1 MQTLVEIARQEYD
14 SVEFFFD
21 QVCSVTANAA
31 RGDDEKLGA
40 QGIEFWTSL
49 AEEELSR
56 RKKQLPEKEYI
67 KKCRSMLIELLISC
81 IQRVTIENEDD
92 EDDELGV
99 ALSSGCCLNAMALV
113 IGNDIIGPVIAFVSQ
128 HIQDQNWKQ
137 RYSALIALG
146 AITEGPEKIQYMN
159 IILPGLQNLLQMFQ
173 DQHGKVREAIA
184 WVMSKICEH
193 HAEVFTSNQAILQV
207 VVPIFMQSVKDKPR
221 ISNQICRA
229 IEYLAASTA
238 ASENNPLS
246 PYFQNL
252 LQLLIEN
259 AYRTDFEGT
268 SADLTLAS
276 FAALAA
282 VCEGSAEE
290 TNDVLYTMLI
300 PVLQLLENTLTTDVQ
315 TYGEKRAKDFQDY
328 LGGLLQ
334 IILVKVGHKLDDNTA
349 SSIVKLLIMIFQQL
363 KKVTENGLIALSGLI
378 NGVGDRLDLNEFGQY
393 IVWAL

>member
-1 MQTLVEIARQEYD
+1 
-14 SVEFFFD
+14 
-21 QVCSVTANAA
+21 
-31 RGDDEKLGA
+31 
-40 QGIEFWTSL
+40 
-49 AEEELSR
+49 
-56 RKKQLPEKEYI
+56 
-67 KKCRSMLIELLISC
+67 
-81 IQRVTIENEDD
+81 
-92 EDDELGV
+92 
-99 ALSSGCCLNAMALV
+99 
-113 IGNDIIGPVIAFVSQ
+113 
-128 HIQDQNWKQ
+128 
-137 RYSALIALG
+137 
-146 AITEGPEKIQYMN
+146 
-159 IILPGLQNLLQMFQ
+159 MFQ

-334 IILVKVGHKLDDNTA
+334 IILVKVGHKLDDTTA
-349 SSIVKLLIMIFQQL
+349 SSIVKLLIMIF
-363 KKVTENGLIALSGLI
+363 
-378 NGVGDRLDLNEFGQY
+378 
-393 IVWAL
+393 